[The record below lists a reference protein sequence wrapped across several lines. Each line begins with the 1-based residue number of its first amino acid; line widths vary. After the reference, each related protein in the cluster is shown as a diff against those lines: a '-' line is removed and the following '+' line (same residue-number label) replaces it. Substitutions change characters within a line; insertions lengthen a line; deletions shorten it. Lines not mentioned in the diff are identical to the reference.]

1 MARPCKCR
9 RICLDTDAV
18 YFKPRA
24 IPLSMLAEVSMT
36 LDELEALRLADLD
49 GLYQETAAARMG
61 VSRQTFGNIIE
72 RAHRKVADAL
82 VNAKALRIE
91 GGNVQPQRSKRKVDR

>member
-9 RICLDTDAV
+9 RVCLDTAAV

-24 IPLSMLAEVSMT
+24 IPLSTLEEIVMT

-49 GLYQETAAARMG
+49 GLYQEEAAVRMG
-61 VSRQTFGNIIE
+61 VSRQTFGNIVE

-82 VNAKALRIE
+82 VHSKALKIE
-91 GGNVQPQRSKRKVDR
+91 GGHVQQLLTKRKGDL